1 MLTIQFIRYDQI
13 ENLDSDERIK
23 KVLDFV
29 KSEKIVLIEGKLK
42 PMEEANLISKTMQEI
57 NDKFTGIELDY
68 LDNSSKSSKS
78 LFNKIKGFLAKT
90 LLGNRQGFTI
100 IGPASV
106 VKEIKKDPD
115 NIQLKTDFK
124 PKKVK

>member
-13 ENLDSDERIK
+13 EDLNSDDRVK
-23 KVLDFV
+23 KVLEFV
-29 KSEKIVLIEGKLK
+29 KNEKIVLIEGKLK
-42 PMEEANLISKTMQEI
+42 PSEEANLIAKTMAEI
-57 NDKFTGIELDY
+57 DEEFTGIELDY
-68 LDNSSKSSKS
+68 LNSSSKEGVGLFRKVKSY
-78 LFNKIKGFLAKT
+78 LASA

-115 NIQLKTDFK
+115 NIQLKTQLK
-124 PKKVK
+124 GER